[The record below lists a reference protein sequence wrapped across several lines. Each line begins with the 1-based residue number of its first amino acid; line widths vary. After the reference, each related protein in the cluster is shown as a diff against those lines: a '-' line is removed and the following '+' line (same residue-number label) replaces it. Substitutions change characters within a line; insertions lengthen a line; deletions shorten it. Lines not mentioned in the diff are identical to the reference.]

1 MPKFTKEDKD
11 IIKEKLDYIGI
22 DLQNIPEIIE
32 NPIPMEIKETIE
44 KENKVY
50 KYIPIDKIQIW
61 VTSENRNSTL
71 KEKIAKALPLR
82 EFLEPSQDEQM
93 ENYANFIRMLNLS
106 SEEEMEEIEEMQ
118 KQFAEEIPFEVKY
131 ENSFLWQIYYSEA
144 NDLYD
149 MIVPADNPE
158 YNEMF
163 YIIKKQI
170 EAEKSGKAE
179 EIYVPVSNLKFRS
192 DLLNRQEMNDIE
204 KYLWLFAKEWP
215 TIYEIYNRNSE
226 ASIQIVG
233 ETFCYEK
240 IKSNYKNVLYN
251 KEEANDFYR
260 TVKALFIL
268 QTETNYYEFK
278 TGINN
283 QGEIIFFY
291 KQNQMRYN
299 NLPSFIREE
308 YVNFCNLLNKEQEDK
323 RELRATLRELKCL
336 TNKLEKEYLLK
347 QREIATYLQY
357 KKSFIGRIRLF
368 LKPKI
373 NLKEIVET
381 KQENEK
387 HEEEKESI
395 PILKIK
401 TEKSNYTI
409 EDLIEIFNLY
419 KKENNI
425 IKNLNLDIE
434 ALENK
439 NHSLKRK
446 NENASLYIN
455 EINEHKKSIFEF
467 WKFTNKDEQLALEEG
482 NNTENITHK
491 LKKTFEYEQD
501 IEELGIQLD
510 KIQRNNL
517 SKEEQDAIFL
527 ADTELL
533 PKINLIK
540 NGKAEEIQKD
550 LSLLK
555 QKLLSEKEENHLEDF
570 DIFGGLTEDRA
581 RIKKLA
587 DKKHREIEK
596 NKIQILKINEST
608 SIQDIEETL
617 KLKEKELNEALKKIY
632 APVDLDLYKL
642 VDKNFDISSNE
653 YLVLNMDEVETVEDS
668 YEPEFKLIKIRMKEN
683 MPVVFFT
690 NIIYYNNKNNT
701 LPIGMNLGTKAL
713 IDTSQ
718 FKFTLKENKTIIR
731 INDMQEMQHITIEE
745 YDVEKI

>member
-82 EFLEPSQDEQM
+82 ELLEPSQDEQM

-106 SEEEMEEIEEMQ
+106 SLEEMDEIDEMQ
-118 KQFAEEIPFEVKY
+118 KQFADEIPFEVKY

-149 MIVPADNPE
+149 MIVPGDNPE

-163 YIIKKQI
+163 YVIKKQI
-170 EAEKSGKAE
+170 EAEQNGKIE
-179 EIYVPVSNLKFRS
+179 KIYVPVSNLKFQS
-192 DLLNRQEMNDIE
+192 NLLNKQEMNDIE

-215 TIYEIYNRNSE
+215 IIYEVYNKNNE

-251 KEEANDFYR
+251 KEEANEFYR

-268 QTETNYYEFK
+268 KTETNYYEFK
-278 TGINN
+278 TGINE

-291 KQNQMRYN
+291 KQRQMKYN
-299 NLPSFIREE
+299 DLSNFIREE

-323 RELRATLRELKCL
+323 RKLRVTLRELKCL

-347 QREIATYLQY
+347 QKEIATYLQY

-373 NLKEIVET
+373 NLNDMAEI
-381 KQENEK
+381 KQEAKKN
-387 HEEEKESI
+387 EEEKEII

-434 ALENK
+434 ALKNK

-446 NENASLYIN
+446 NENASIYIN

-482 NNTENITHK
+482 NNTEITTHK

-510 KIQRNNL
+510 RMQRNNL

-533 PKINLIK
+533 SKINLIK
-540 NGKAEEIQKD
+540 NGKLEEIQKD
-550 LSLLK
+550 LPILK
-555 QKLLSEKEENHLEDF
+555 HELLSEKEENNLEDF
-570 DIFGGLTEDRA
+570 DIFGALTEDRA

-596 NKIQILKINEST
+596 NKIQVLKINENS
-608 SIQDIEETL
+608 SIQEIEETL
-617 KLKEKELNEALKKIY
+617 KHKEKELEEALKKIY
-632 APVDLDLYKL
+632 TPIDLKLYKL
-642 VDKNFDISSNE
+642 VDKNFCISSNE
-653 YLVLNMDEVETVEDS
+653 YLLLNMDEVETIEEL
-668 YEPEFKLIKIRMKEN
+668 YEAELKLIKIHMKEN

-701 LPIGMNLGTKAL
+701 LPIGMNLGTKVL

-718 FKFTLKENKTIIR
+718 FKFSLKGSKTIAR
-731 INDMQEMQHITIEE
+731 INDIHEMQHITIEE
-745 YDVEKI
+745 YELEKI

>member
-1 MPKFTKEDKD
+1 MPKFTNEDKD

-32 NPIPMEIKETIE
+32 NPIPMEIKETME

-50 KYIPIDKIQIW
+50 KYVPIDKIQIW

-291 KQNQMRYN
+291 KQSQIRYN
-299 NLPSFIREE
+299 NLPNFIREE

-491 LKKTFEYEQD
+491 LKKTFEYKQD

-517 SKEEQDAIFL
+517 AKEEQDAIFL

-533 PKINLIK
+533 YKINLIK